1 MKNLKFIVIN
11 SVEQLDNIIASN
23 KAKPIMLDFYAD
35 WCVACLE
42 FEKFT
47 FTDKEV
53 NALMKQYILLKAD
66 VTGNN

>member
-1 MKNLKFIVIN
+1 MDLLSLEEKPEFITIN
-11 SVEQLDNIIASN
+11 SVDELNNIIASN
-23 KAKPIMLDFYAD
+23 ETKPIMLDFYAD

-53 NALMKQYILLKAD
+53 RAIDEAIYFTKS
-66 VTGNN
+66 